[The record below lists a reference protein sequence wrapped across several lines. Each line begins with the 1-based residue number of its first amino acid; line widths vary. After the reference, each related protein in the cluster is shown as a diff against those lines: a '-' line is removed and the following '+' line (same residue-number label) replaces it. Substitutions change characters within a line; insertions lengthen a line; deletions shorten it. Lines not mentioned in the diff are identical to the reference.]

1 MNPKAFWLK
10 ASKMRP
16 NLSKDPEILD
26 VVTMVGALPPHK
38 GNAYY
43 SMSLAHH
50 MAKRMSVDF
59 IAFKTLYPEFLYP
72 GGVSDDDAAFSIS
85 QTETLRIR
93 RLISYANPFSWIRAG
108 FAATGRIVHLQWWS
122 IPLAPIYFVILSIFF
137 IRKKQIVIT
146 VHNVVPHESSF
157 FDKWAT
163 RVVLGFANS
172 LIVHSENNRQTLVN
186 NFGIERS
193 IVHKVHMPVHD
204 MYNGSDLNVSTA
216 REAIGVPKNCQL
228 ILSFGNLRGYKGID
242 SLITAF
248 ASLCQSN
255 ARAHLVIVG
264 QPWKN
269 WGECEL
275 LIDKLEVR
283 ERVST
288 FLEYVPMS
296 SVAKFFVSADIV
308 VLPYKKFDAQSGVG
322 NIAIAFDLP
331 LIVTRVGGLP
341 ELVLDHRAIVDPD
354 NPDELARSIAAVF
367 EDESLLEKLQQD
379 TKALKRI
386 LSWEEAIE
394 ETLAIYGYS
403 VTTPR

>member
-1 MNPKAFWLK
+1 
-10 ASKMRP
+10 
-16 NLSKDPEILD
+16 LSNNRKILD

-43 SMSLAHH
+43 SMSLALH
-50 MAKRMSVDF
+50 MAKRVSVDF
-59 IAFKTLYPEFLYP
+59 IAFKKLYPEFLYP

-93 RLISYANPFSWIRAG
+93 RLISYANPLSWVRAG
-108 FAATGRIVHLQWWS
+108 FGATGRIVHLQWWS
-122 IPLAPIYFVILSIFF
+122 IPLAPIYFVILSIFRA
-137 IRKKQIVIT
+137 RKRQIVIT
-146 VHNVVPHESSF
+146 VHNVVPHESSI
-157 FDKWAT
+157 FDKMAT

-172 LIVHSENNRQTLVN
+172 LIVHSENNRKRLVDY
-186 NFGIERS
+186 FGLKRS
-193 IVHKVHMPVHD
+193 IIHKIHMPVHD
-204 MYNGSDLNVSTA
+204 MYGGLDLETSTA
-216 REAIGVPKNCQL
+216 RQAIGVPQDCQL

-242 SLITAF
+242 CLITAF

-255 ARAHLVIVG
+255 ARAHLLIVG

-269 WGECEL
+269 WEECES

-283 ERVST
+283 NRVST

-308 VLPYKKFDAQSGVG
+308 VLPYKRFDAQSGVG
-322 NIAIAFDLP
+322 NIAIAFEIP

-341 ELVLDHRAIVDPD
+341 ELVRDNRAIVDPE
-354 NPDELARSIAAVF
+354 NPDELARSISAVF
-367 EDESLLEKLQQD
+367 EDESLLEKLRLD
-379 TKALKRI
+379 TKILKRR

-394 ETLAIYGYS
+394 QTLSIYSYS
-403 VTTPR
+403 SKSAR